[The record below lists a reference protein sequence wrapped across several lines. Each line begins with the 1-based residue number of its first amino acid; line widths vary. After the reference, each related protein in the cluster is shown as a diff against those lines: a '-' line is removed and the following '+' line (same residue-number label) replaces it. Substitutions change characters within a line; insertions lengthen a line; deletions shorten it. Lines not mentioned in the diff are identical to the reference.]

1 MANPKIL
8 IVEDEAIVAK
18 DLQKRLLNLGYDV
31 IGIAATG
38 EEALRK
44 AAATAVIDL
53 VLMDV
58 RLKGEMD
65 GIQTANELRL
75 RYGTTI
81 VYLTAYADNDTL
93 RRASVTEPFGYV
105 LKPFEEREL
114 HTTIEMALYR
124 AEVERRFKENETWY
138 GTTLRSIGEAVIATD
153 TSGAIKFMN
162 TAAEMLTGWKLNEAA
177 GEDLLQVFRTREEQ
191 FKPKSSNPVEQI
203 LKNKIA
209 AVLKNH
215 AILVSRDGKETP
227 VDENASPIKDEH
239 GKTVGVVLVFQ
250 DVSERRRAQE
260 ALKTSQDYARSII
273 ESSLDMVI
281 AVDLNRNI
289 IEFNKAAEETFGY
302 TKEEILGKHI
312 NTLYADSAVGTSV
325 NQTVDFNGHGVYE
338 VMDRRK
344 NGEIFP
350 CLISSAVLRNARG
363 EKIGFM
369 GTSRDITEIKRAE
382 ERLKAAQDYSKSI
395 IHSSLDMIIASDQNR
410 IITEFNHAAEE
421 TFGYS
426 AEEVV
431 GQHVNILYADAEEG
445 VVVHNIT
452 VEQGRCVRE
461 ITNRRKNG
469 KLFPSLLSSSV
480 LKNSQGETIGVM
492 GISRDIT
499 ERRQAEQSL
508 RESEER
514 YRSLIELSPDPTI
527 VHVKGKMVFA
537 NSATLRVFG
546 LSKMEEVVGHSII
559 DFVHP
564 DYKIK
569 VLDRVQRMYDEGVK
583 MPIIEEKFLRPDGTV
598 LEAEVAAMPFT
609 WNGQQAIQVVM
620 RDITERRKAEQSIR
634 ISEAKY
640 RSLIENVMDGV
651 YQTTPDGDILT
662 VNPAFLHI
670 LGYSSEAE
678 VLLLNVEKDL
688 YADRQERDTFLK
700 MLLQSGNI
708 KNAQLKMRRK
718 DGTIITVL
726 ENARLVRNKSGE
738 VLYYEGTMR
747 DITEQR
753 QAQEALQLSEERY
766 RTFIQQS
773 MEAIW
778 CIDAEEPISVALPM
792 EEQVRT
798 IYDRSFIS
806 ECNDALAKM
815 YGYDSANALRGI
827 KLCDFLPTLA
837 PENIDIVTAF
847 IRNDYKLVNADFTII
862 DKSGNGHRFINNIV
876 GMVENQ
882 CLVRAWGTQRELVD
896 QHRVNE
902 SSPLHSKLFTH
913 ADTVNVV
920 PIVANAEGELIDASP
935 SFISMLDNPHE
946 RKLADVHINILGN
959 TEEEIHKNI
968 KTLVQER
975 HCHVTG
981 IKLKRSDGKVFLVNG
996 DFIAEGKKKN
1006 AIDFIAGTLVLQN
1019 IE

>member
-1 MANPKIL
+1 MPNPKIL

-44 AAATAVIDL
+44 AATTMIDL

-75 RYGTTI
+75 RYHTTI

-93 RRASVTEPFGYV
+93 RRASATEPFGYV

-124 AEVERRFKENETWY
+124 AEIERRFKENETWY

-153 TSGAIKFMN
+153 TNGAIKFMN
-162 TAAEMLTGWKLNEAA
+162 TAAESLTGWKLSEAA
-177 GEDLLQVFRTREEQ
+177 GEDLLQVFRTKEELS
-191 FKPKSSNPVEQI
+191 KPKSSNPVEQI

-215 AILVSRDGKETP
+215 AVLISRDGRETP

-260 ALKTSQDYARSII
+260 ALKTSQDYARSIV

-281 AVDLNRNI
+281 AVDLDRKI

-302 TKEEILGKHI
+302 KKEEVLGQHI
-312 NTLYADSAVGTSV
+312 NILYADASVGSSV
-325 NQTVDFNGHGVYE
+325 NQTVNSNGHGIYE
-338 VMDRRK
+338 VLDKRK

-350 CLISSAVLRNARG
+350 CLISSAILQNARG
-363 EKIGFM
+363 EKIGYM
-369 GTSRDITEIKRAE
+369 GTSRDITEVKRAE

-395 IHSSLDMIIASDQNR
+395 INSSLDMIIASDQNR

-421 TFGYS
+421 TFGYT
-426 AEEVV
+426 AEEVI
-431 GQHVNILYADAEEG
+431 GQHVNILYADLEESTM
-445 VVVHNIT
+445 VHNIT
-452 VEQGRCVRE
+452 VKDGRCIRE

-469 KLFPSLLSSSV
+469 KSFPCLLSSSV

-499 ERRQAEQSL
+499 ERKQVEQSL

-527 VHVKGKMVFA
+527 VHIKGQVVFA
-537 NSATLRVFG
+537 NSATLRAFG
-546 LSKMEEVVGHSII
+546 AKSIDEVMNRSIV

-569 VLDRVQRMYDEGVK
+569 VLDRVQRMHDEGLK
-583 MPIIEEKFLRPDGTV
+583 MPVIEEKFLRFDGTIF
-598 LEAEVAAMPFT
+598 EAEVAAMPFT

-620 RDITERRKAEQSIR
+620 RDITERRKAEQFIR
-634 ISEAKY
+634 VSEAKY

-662 VNPAFLHI
+662 VNPAVLQI
-670 LGYSSEAE
+670 LGYQSEAE
-678 VLLLNVEKDL
+678 VILLNVEKDL
-688 YADRQERDTFLK
+688 YADQNERDQFLEI
-700 MLLQSGNI
+700 LHRQGNV

-726 ENARLVRNKSGE
+726 ENARLVRNKMGE

-747 DITEQR
+747 DITEQQ

-766 RTFIQQS
+766 RAFIQQS

-778 CIDAEEPISVALPM
+778 CIEAEEPISTALPV
-792 EEQVRT
+792 EEQVRL
-798 IYDRSFIS
+798 IFERSFIG

-815 YGYDSANALRGI
+815 YGYDSANSLRQV
-827 KLCDFLPTLA
+827 KLHDFIAMNA
-837 PENIDIVTAF
+837 PQNAKLIAAF
-847 IRNDYKLVNADFTII
+847 IRNGYKLVNTELSVV
-862 DKSGNGHRFINNIV
+862 DKFGKEHWFINNVI
-876 GMVENQ
+876 GMIENK
-882 CLVRAWGTQRELVD
+882 CLVRAWGTQRELTKPTSMSQEVPQREQNFVSAD
-896 QHRVNE
+896 MKNVVSVVVNNKGE
-902 SSPLHSKLFTH
+902 LLNGSPLL
-913 ADTVNVV
+913 
-920 PIVANAEGELIDASP
+920 E
-935 SFISMLDNPHE
+935 SMLGASQGQ
-946 RKLADVHINILGN
+946 KLAARHINVLGN
-959 TEEEIHKNI
+959 TADEIKKSI
-968 KTLVQER
+968 ETLKQYK
-975 HCHVTG
+975 HCHVVK
-981 IKLKRSDGKVFLVNG
+981 IALKRSDGQVILCDG
-996 DFIAEGKKKN
+996 DFIAEGKRKN
-1006 AIDFIAGTLVLQN
+1006 EIDFIAGTLIWKADN
-1019 IE
+1019 